1 MNLRTESWRLSV
13 PCITLQTGGGET
25 QQHVGAVLESGTC
38 PLCGKHFPR
47 IASSWRQK
55 LERHLLT
62 HTGEKP
68 YRCPY
73 CHHRSGRKDS
83 IKRHSRIMHPD
94 KPPLS
99 ASDIVLACDQSGL
112 RVWWHFPLGW
122 LQHHTYL
129 VHYLGAMSGSVCR
142 EAGSGLNTEW
152 VFVLQETGV
161 TWEAGMLLALDMDQK
176 CRICGK
182 QFLPSPSWKQKL
194 MRHLMTHSGAKPFC
208 CPYCQYRCA
217 RRDSLKLHT
226 IRKHG
231 RNLPD

>member
-1 MNLRTESWRLSV
+1 MTFS
-13 PCITLQTGGGET
+13 TGVT
-25 QQHVGAVLESGTC
+25 ATPHIYHSLLVAV
-38 PLCGKHFPR
+38 
-47 IASSWRQK
+47 
-55 LERHLLT
+55 
-62 HTGEKP
+62 
-68 YRCPY
+68 
-73 CHHRSGRKDS
+73 
-83 IKRHSRIMHPD
+83 
-94 KPPLS
+94 
-99 ASDIVLACDQSGL
+99 
-112 RVWWHFPLGW
+112 
-122 LQHHTYL
+122 
-129 VHYLGAMSGSVCR
+129 SGSVYR